1 MSRGDNGLIDIL
13 HVGRD
18 TSAGS
23 FHYVMELAD
32 ASAGGD
38 EIDPET
44 YEPRTLE
51 GELNTRERLPIS

>member
-1 MSRGDNGLIDIL
+1 
-13 HVGRD
+13 
-18 TSAGS
+18 
-23 FHYVMELAD
+23 MELAD